1 MYHGVT
7 SITRTSVRIV
17 HSQPQADGTW
27 CNVLKHIEH
36 ANLAQL
42 PQWYNIIQQAY
53 GHIPIY
59 LEGEDNIGHHAIL
72 PSFLIRNPMFGAVVT
87 SMPFLDA
94 GGPCSASPALT
105 QTLLASLLGRAA
117 EHGARLVEVRC
128 TAPMD
133 LPLSPVGDKV
143 NLCLQLPK
151 TPELL
156 WRQLDTK
163 IRNQIRKAERSAL
176 SIEVGHAEKLN
187 DFYELFLHNMRDLG
201 SPVHALGFFQTILTA
216 FGDNAQVVLVR
227 KGAKAIG
234 GLIALTFKDS
244 LIVPWAS
251 SLRRY
256 LPLCPNMLL
265 YWETLRLG
273 CLQGVR
279 RFEFGRSSRNSGT
292 YRFKRQWGALE
303 EPLYWYT
310 IPLNPHRVK
319 PISITSKRA
328 TLLMSVWQH
337 LPLNVTRWL
346 GPKIRKY
353 LPQ

>member
-1 MYHGVT
+1 MQSQVN
-7 SITRTSVRIV
+7 IRIIDC
-17 HSQPQADGTW
+17 QPQAGDIW
-27 CNVLKHIEH
+27 SDIHRHMEQ

-42 PQWYNIIQQAY
+42 PQWYYAIQEAY
-53 GHIPIY
+53 GHTPLY
-59 LEGEDNIGHHAIL
+59 LEGEDGAGHQAIL
-72 PSFLIRNPMFGAVVT
+72 PSFLIRSRVFGTVVT

-94 GGPCSASPALT
+94 GGPCGSSPSLAR
-105 QTLLASLLGRAA
+105 TLVASLLNEAA
-117 EHGARLVEVRC
+117 ERGARLVEFRC
-128 TAPMD
+128 TVPMD
-133 LPLSPVGDKV
+133 LPLLPKGDKV

-163 IRNQIRKAERSAL
+163 VRNQIRKAERSGL
-176 SIEVGHAEKLN
+176 SIEFGHAEKLN
-187 DFYELFLHNMRDLG
+187 DFYEPFVHNMRDLG
-201 SPVHALGFFQTILTA
+201 SPVHALGFFQTILTV
-216 FGDNAQVVLVR
+216 FGDNAQVILVR

-251 SLRRY
+251 SFRQY

-273 CLQGVR
+273 CLQGFR

-303 EPLYWYT
+303 EPLFWYT
-310 IPLNPHRVK
+310 IPINRYKVK
-319 PISITSKRA
+319 QLPITSKRV
-328 TLLMSVWQH
+328 TLLTNIWRH
-337 LPLNVTRWL
+337 LPLYVTRCL
-346 GPKIRKY
+346 GPKIRRY
-353 LPQ
+353 LTQ